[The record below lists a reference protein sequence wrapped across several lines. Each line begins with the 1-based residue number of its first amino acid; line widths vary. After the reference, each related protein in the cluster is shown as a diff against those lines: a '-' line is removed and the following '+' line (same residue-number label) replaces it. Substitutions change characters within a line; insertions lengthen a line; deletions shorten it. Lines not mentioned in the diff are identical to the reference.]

1 MASCEVGSE
10 PSDIPAG
17 RALENAKWRRRR
29 RRRRRQVA
37 AARKNRKE
45 RQNGRGTD

>member
-29 RRRRRQVA
+29 RRRQVA